1 MSEIKNPDTHSALEY
16 NPFEGPEIFDI
27 IPTTESQLEIWLS
40 CKLGGNDANRA
51 FNESLSLRFEGE
63 FNRVA
68 FEKALN
74 SLIIRHQSLRA
85 AFTIDGSQMMI
96 FMDFPLIYSFEDLS
110 LSSLNQVQKEKL
122 IKKYAKTEVMHIFDL
137 LYGPL
142 FKFSLIKFSEKEYF
156 FTLTAHHII
165 CDGWSLGLL
174 IQDLGKFYTS
184 YVQNTTPVLPEA
196 DKFTEY
202 AREQS
207 KFIAS
212 NECLRNENFW
222 LDQFKNN
229 IPVLNLPTDYPR
241 PTPRTYKSSRIDFKL
256 DMSLA
261 ESLKKIGIKEGCSFV
276 NTILA
281 AFELFLH
288 SITGQEDI
296 IIGLPAAGQLV
307 TGKYGLVG
315 HCVNLLPIRSYP
327 NPQLNF
333 SEYLKVRKLAILDSY
348 EHQKLTF
355 SSLLKK
361 LKTTRNASRI
371 PLVPVVFNI
380 DMEIEND
387 TYFQGLNFN
396 IYSNPKEFENFE
408 LFLNLWTSKSSIQ
421 LEWSYNTQLFR
432 KDTVAEMMRNFESL
446 LQNIVSN
453 PSQKIENLVEL
464 SPAIASK
471 NVVEGNDNIKLYSR
485 FQNKSY
491 WLKKLDCELNITQL
505 PTDKSS
511 TSEANFK
518 GEFFGKLVSSEDF
531 SAFKNIVSNQG
542 ANLYAGLSTLVS
554 ILTARYTGLNEILIG
569 GHAEEIIRANQNLS
583 IIPIRIQLKD
593 GDNFK
598 SILKTLNNYLA
609 DAKSHTDYSYDD
621 LLKELNFSQANDAK
635 NLINVST
642 QLQRAQSLLSVNN
655 HQPDISFIFQ
665 EIEDQLSLNIQYN
678 ANKYDVKSIERIAN
692 HVTSILHEVCIA
704 PEVPFGKIEFLSVG
718 ERNQLL
724 NTFSINKTS
733 YPSTKSVKELFEE
746 QAKKTPDN
754 VALVFGNNEYTYT
767 ELNELAN
774 QFGLFLQQ
782 KFNTNKEELIC
793 IKLEKSEWKT
803 IAVLGILKIGAAY
816 VPVDIE
822 YPIERINFI
831 VNDCNC
837 RIIIDDQLLN
847 EFKAEK
853 DKLNK
858 VNLNVE
864 VLPENLAYVMY
875 TSGSTGQ
882 PKGVMVEH
890 HNIVRLV
897 KSCNYVPFT
906 GKETLLST
914 GSFSFDATT
923 FEYWSML
930 LNGGKLVL
938 CSLKTLLDVKLLSED
953 IKSRGVDI
961 MWFTSGWLNKLVEA
975 DIQLFSG
982 LKYLLAGGDKLS
994 PPHINK
1000 LLENHPNLKIINGY
1014 GPTENTTFSLTYQV
1028 LGVSSVIP
1036 IGKPISN
1043 STALI
1048 LDKHLQLVPIGVEGE
1063 IFLGGDGVAR
1073 GYLNNEELTN
1083 EKFISNPYFPD
1094 GRLYR
1099 SGDIGRWMP
1108 DGNILFS
1115 GRKDAQ
1121 VKVRGFRVEL
1131 GEIESAILEHP
1142 DINNAVL
1149 VVNQEK
1155 EQEKYL
1161 VAYVTSRVVLNI
1173 SEIRSFLIQK
1183 LPVYMIPA
1191 YFVAMKNLP
1200 LTPNGKVDLR
1210 KLPDPSQAS
1219 SEEMTIDFH
1228 SHEEKVI
1235 TEIWRDLLGVKMIRR
1250 TDNFFEIGGHSLIAI
1265 QFIIRLENEF
1275 NVKLPMSSLFEF
1287 PTVEKIAK
1295 LISSDSKIQKWKTL
1309 ILIKPTGN
1317 KTPLYLVHGG
1327 GLGVLIFNNIVIYL
1341 DKEQPVYGLQA
1352 LGIDGLDEPFETI
1365 EEMAS
1370 FYISEIL
1377 EQNPEGPYHIAGLSA
1392 GGLIAFEMAQQLKA
1406 MGKEIK
1412 VVGVFDFNLI
1422 DTEEIGSFKQKIGN
1436 IILNFFPIT
1445 MFNIKSLFKYP
1456 ERTIKYYIMC
1466 WKLRYVS
1473 MMRRLGYEQ
1482 AEELEGL
1489 QLHLLNAITK
1499 SNDAIKKYKLKPYDG
1514 EIDLFISKEKVYFQ
1528 KDPNYMGWK
1537 PYTTKGINVHEV
1549 NGDHDDM
1556 ILQPNNKF
1564 FAEVLQKVMDRRN

>member
-1 MSEIKNPDTHSALEY
+1 MSEVKNPNTNSALEF

-51 FNESLSLRFEGE
+51 FNESLSLRFEGY
-63 FNRVA
+63 FDRIA

-96 FMDFPLIYSFEDLS
+96 FKDLPLIYSFEDLS
-110 LSSLNQVQKEKL
+110 LSSLNQVQKENL
-122 IKKYAKTEVMHIFDL
+122 IKKYAKNEVMHIFDL

-165 CDGWSLGLL
+165 CDGWSIGLL
-174 IQDLGKFYTS
+174 IQDLGKFYSS
-184 YVQNTTPVLPEA
+184 YVQNTIPVLSEA
-196 DKFTEY
+196 DQFTEY

-212 NECLRNENFW
+212 NEYVRNENFW

-229 IPVLNLPTDYPR
+229 IPVLNLPTDHPR

-256 DMSLA
+256 DMVLA

-387 TYFQGLNFN
+387 TYFHGLKFN
-396 IYSNPKEFENFE
+396 IFSNPREFENFE
-408 LFLNLWTSKSSIQ
+408 LFLNLWTTKSSIQ

-432 KDTVAEMMRNFESL
+432 IETVEEMMRNFESL

-453 PSQKIENLVEL
+453 PLQKIENLVKL
-464 SPAIASK
+464 SPALALK
-471 NVVEGNDNIKLYSR
+471 DVVEGSDNIKSNAWL
-485 FQNKSY
+485 QNKSY
-491 WLKKLDCELNITQL
+491 WLKKLDGELNITQL
-505 PTDKSS
+505 PSDKAS
-511 TSEANFK
+511 TAEANFK
-518 GEFFGKLVSSEDF
+518 GEFFGKILNTEDY
-531 SAFKNIVSNQG
+531 SAFKNIVSNEG
-542 ANLYAGLSTLVS
+542 TNLYAGISALVI
-554 ILTARYTGLNEILIG
+554 ILTSRYTGLNEILIG
-569 GHAEEIIRANQNLS
+569 GHAEEIAQANHNPV
-583 IIPIRIQLKD
+583 IPIRILLKD

-598 SILKTLNNYLA
+598 TILKTLSNYLA

-621 LLKELNFSQANDAK
+621 LLKELNFSQANVGK
-635 NLINVST
+635 NLINVSA
-642 QLQRAQSLLSVNN
+642 QLQRTQSVLSVNN
-655 HQPDISFIFQ
+655 HQPDISFIFN
-665 EIEDQLSLNIQYN
+665 ENEDQLTLNIQYN
-678 ANKYDVKSIERIAN
+678 ANYFDLKSIERFAN
-692 HVTSILHEVCIA
+692 HITSILREVCIA
-704 PEVPFGKIEFLSVG
+704 PEVPFDKIEFLSVV
-718 ERNQLL
+718 EREQLL
-724 NTFSINKTS
+724 NTFSLNKTS

-746 QAKKTPDN
+746 QVKKTPDN
-754 VALVFGNNEYTYT
+754 IALVFGNNEYTYT
-767 ELNELAN
+767 QLNELAN

-782 KFNTNKEELIC
+782 KFNTTKEELIC
-793 IKLEKSEWKT
+793 IKLEKSEWKPIT
-803 IAVLGILKIGAAY
+803 VLGILKIGAAY

-837 RIIIDDQLLN
+837 RIVIDAQLLD

-858 VNLNVE
+858 ENLNVE

-897 KSCNYVPFT
+897 KSCNYVSLT

-914 GSFSFDATT
+914 GAFSFDATT

-938 CSLKTLLDVKLLSED
+938 CSLKTLLDVKLLSEE

-961 MWFTSGWLNKLVEA
+961 MWFTSGWLNQLVEA

-994 PPHINK
+994 PSHINK
-1000 LLENHPNLKIINGY
+1000 LIENHPNLKIINGY

-1028 LGVSSVIP
+1028 KGVSSVIP

-1063 IFLGGDGVAR
+1063 IYLGGDGVAR
-1073 GYLNNEELTN
+1073 GYLNNKELTN
-1083 EKFISNPYFPD
+1083 EKFISNPYFPNS
-1094 GRLYR
+1094 RLYK
-1099 SGDIGRWMP
+1099 SGDTGRWMP

-1121 VKVRGFRVEL
+1121 VKVRGFRIEL
-1131 GEIESAILEHP
+1131 GEIESVILQHP
-1142 DINNAVL
+1142 NISNAV
-1149 VVNQEK
+1149 VVVKQEK

-1161 VAYVTSRVVLNI
+1161 VAYLTSKVALNI
-1173 SEIRSFLIQK
+1173 SELRSFLIQK
-1183 LPVYMIPA
+1183 LPIYMIPA
-1191 YFVAMKNLP
+1191 YFVAMKRLP
-1200 LTPNGKVDLR
+1200 LNPNGKVDFR

-1219 SEEMTIDFH
+1219 SEEMNIDFH
-1228 SHEEKVI
+1228 SHEEKII
-1235 TEIWRDLLGVKMIRR
+1235 TEIWRDLLGVKTIRS

-1265 QFIIRLENEF
+1265 QFIIRLENEL

-1295 LISSDSKIQKWKTL
+1295 LISSDNKIQKWKTL
-1309 ILIKPTGN
+1309 IPIKPTGN

-1352 LGIDGLDEPFETI
+1352 LGIDGLDEPLETI
-1365 EEMAS
+1365 EQMAS
-1370 FYISEIL
+1370 YYISEIL
-1377 EQNPEGPYHIAGLSA
+1377 EQNPNGPYHIAGLSA

-1406 MGKEIK
+1406 MGKEVK

-1422 DTEEIGSFKQKIGN
+1422 DTEEIGSFKHKIGN
-1436 IILNFFPIT
+1436 IIINFFPIT
-1445 MFNIKSLFKYP
+1445 LFNIKSLFKYP

-1482 AEELEGL
+1482 DEELDGL
-1489 QLHLLNAITK
+1489 QLHLLNAISK

-1528 KDPNYMGWK
+1528 KDPDFMGWK
-1537 PYTTKGINVHEV
+1537 PYAKKGINVHEV

-1564 FAEVLQKVMDRRN
+1564 FAEVLQKVLDRRN